1 MIAALPIPANDMGD
15 DQSQGQYREILARL
29 EGQDRR
35 LDEIREDARE
45 GRDAAVRMAER
56 YAAEGVPTKLA
67 ELRGQMEQGFQGAR
81 TDLVNSM
88 DKTTREMRDAQNNIH
103 ARLDALERFKNRIEG
118 AGGVF
123 GWVSKHAPWL
133 LSVFLG
139 GLAVFG
145 LKDRLP

>member
-1 MIAALPIPANDMGD
+1 MSAAYAIPANDMSD
-15 DQSQGQYREILARL
+15 DNQGQYREILARL

-67 ELRGQMEQGFQGAR
+67 ELRGQMEQGFQAAR
-81 TDLVNSM
+81 GDLVNSM
-88 DKTTREMRDAQNNIH
+88 DKTTREMREAQSSIH
-103 ARLDALERFKNRIEG
+103 SRLDELERFKQRIEG

-123 GWVSKHAPWL
+123 GWLAKNAPWL
-133 LSVFLG
+133 LTAV
-139 GLAVFG
+139 LAAAAAVGFRDNVG
-145 LKDRLP
+145 

>member
-1 MIAALPIPANDMGD
+1 MAD
-15 DQSQGQYREILARL
+15 DPHGQYREIIARL

-56 YAAEGVPTKLA
+56 YNAEGVPTKLA
-67 ELRGQMEQGFQGAR
+67 ELRGQMEQGFQAAR

-88 DKTTREMRDAQNNIH
+88 DKATRENRETQHAIH
-103 ARLDALERFKNRIEG
+103 RRLDDLERFKSRIEG

-123 GWVSKHAPWL
+123 GWLAKNAPWL
-133 LSVFLG
+133 LTVVFAIAA
-139 GLAVFG
+139 AVG
-145 LKDRLP
+145 LKDDI